1 MYNEIVGTFYYILG
15 GHILLNDKLM
25 SLLVELKIAGIDSD
39 VATNVLNALENDNQI
54 STIKKFVI
62 LNKPLTAKALLAK
75 VKELTNKD
83 IT

>member
-1 MYNEIVGTFYYILG
+1 M
-15 GHILLNDKLM
+15 LNDKLM

-39 VATNVLNALENDNQI
+39 VATNVLNALENDKQI
-54 STIKKFVI
+54 STLKEFVI